1 MNRNGLT
8 RFFALTL
15 LAALL
20 LGLLAGCTSEE
31 GKITETTTAPS
42 QTDEPNDN
50 NEILAFRP
58 VDCGV
63 QSLEVYEY
71 PFLGLTLKLSEALL
85 AKIDSREVFVFTQE
99 DYTADGK
106 ISYALLRFSA
116 TTQEEREQE
125 VMSLDLWGWEAAL
138 GKVGAIGV
146 YEKDAVSRLDELTAC
161 DTHEKI
167 GESADGAYEYY
178 LSTNSAADASVAA
191 ELKAADVTI
200 GEMHEIDLS
209 MGYSAFSADRI
220 EGLEN
225 VGIFSA
231 EDIFGNAY
239 TEAVFGEYDLTL
251 VNCFATWC
259 SPCVNEMPELEKLR
273 KEYADK
279 GIRLGVI
286 AVVLDAKTSNGVDE
300 NAVELAKTLSQKC
313 GANFPFLI
321 PDATD
326 MNGRLTGIEAVPESF
341 FVDSDGNIV
350 SEPYVGANS
359 LEGWRQ
365 VVDAEFAELQGAS

>member
-1 MNRNGLT
+1 MKHT
-8 RFFALTL
+8 RFLALML
-15 LAALL
+15 LAAML
-20 LGLLAGCTSEE
+20 LGLLMGCADSEQ
-31 GKITETTTAPS
+31 ETTAAP
-42 QTDEPNDN
+42 QTDDLSGE
-50 NEILAFRP
+50 NETVAFRP
-58 VDCGV
+58 VDCGI
-63 QSLEVYEY
+63 QALEIYEY
-71 PFLGLTLKLSEALL
+71 PFLGLNFTLTETLL

-99 DYTADGK
+99 DYTADNK

-116 TTQEEREQE
+116 TTAEVREQE
-125 VMSLDLWGWEAAL
+125 VMSVDILGWEAAL
-138 GKVGAIGV
+138 EKVGAIGV
-146 YEKDAVSRLDELTAC
+146 YEASVVSRLDELTAC
-161 DTHEKI
+161 DTHEKL
-167 GESADGAYEYY
+167 GQSDDGAYEYY
-178 LSTNSAADASVAA
+178 LSTNSSGDAALVQELRAS
-191 ELKAADVTI
+191 EVTLS
-200 GEMHEIDLS
+200 EMHEIDLS

-220 EGLEN
+220 DGLEN
-225 VGIFSA
+225 VGVFSC

-239 TEAVFGEYDLTL
+239 TEAVFAEYDLTL

-279 GIRLGVI
+279 GIRLGVV
-286 AVVLDAKTSNGVDE
+286 AVVLDAKTANGVDE
-300 NAVELAKTLSQKC
+300 NAIELAKTLYQKC

-321 PDATD
+321 PDD
-326 MNGRLTGIEAVPESF
+326 GNMNGRLTGIEAVPESF